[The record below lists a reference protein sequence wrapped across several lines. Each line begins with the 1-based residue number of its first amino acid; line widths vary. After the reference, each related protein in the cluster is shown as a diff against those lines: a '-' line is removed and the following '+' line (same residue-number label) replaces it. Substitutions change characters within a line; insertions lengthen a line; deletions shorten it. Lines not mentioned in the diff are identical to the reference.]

1 MPQILTRASAI
12 LLNLVHLKVLIQR
25 DRVLIFDSHGSQ
37 PSKAEAAF
45 IQNLQCGALQKAE
58 PGVPAPPY
66 ELRAL
71 EAALSAVSAELE
83 NELNSLRKPVLQ
95 VLMELEETIN
105 RENLR
110 TLLILSKQLSTLEQ
124 QVRLVRD
131 TIDEVLEDTDM
142 LSALYLTEMANWD
155 KESTVSDAEFLFES
169 YYNVCD
175 EIVQDSKDL
184 VSSVKNTEDM

>member
-1 MPQILTRASAI
+1 MPQILTRASAV

-37 PSKAEAAF
+37 PSRAEAAF
-45 IQNLQCGALQKAE
+45 IHNLQCTAPQKGE
-58 PGVPAPPY
+58 PGTPAPPY

-71 EAALSAVSAELE
+71 EAALSAVSADLE
-83 NELNSLRKPVLQ
+83 NELNTLRQPVLH

-110 TLLILSKQLSTLEQ
+110 TLLILSKRLSTLEQ
-124 QVRLVRD
+124 QVRLMRD

-142 LSALYLTEMANWD
+142 LAALYLTEVANWD
-155 KESTVSDAEFLFES
+155 MESTVSDAEFLFES

-175 EIVQDSKDL
+175 EIVQDAKDL